1 MKPENAMSKMNKT
14 CLECGA
20 RLAVEAEQC
29 DLCGSPVES
38 AEAMAAAAQAEMTA
52 EPLTPSPD
60 EEAADHPLAFPPP
73 SDRLAV
79 PKQVYCNQC
88 GWQNPV
94 GARYCSMCGTPLQEV
109 DPSRLPAAPPPA
121 TVPAKASI
129 PHVPVE
135 TSEDASAAAAR
146 DAQAKVE
153 HRAVSRQVGII
164 VGAGVLLVVALFLV
178 TAVSKTRPVAPPAQ
192 AAQTTPSGVE
202 PGALPPLASQ
212 IAGQAEALEAEIAP
226 LSGEARIAKQRELI
240 ALLFDAGRLDR
251 AALEQQKI
259 AQATETPNDWK
270 RAGDLFYDWMD
281 PLEGAEKAQVAGQVI
296 DAYQRVL
303 AVDPDNI
310 DVRTDLATAYLSSNN
325 PMQGVAEIK
334 RVLAVDPNHLHA
346 RFNYGIMLA
355 MIGRSELAIE
365 QFERVKGLVDE
376 TSSYS
381 QQADDAIRAIQAG
394 GSL

>member
-1 MKPENAMSKMNKT
+1 MKLENAMSKMNKT

-38 AEAMAAAAQAEMTA
+38 AMVAAAQAERTA
-52 EPLTPSPD
+52 EPPTPSSD
-60 EEAADHPLAFPPP
+60 EEAADHPPAAPPP
-73 SDRLAV
+73 PDRLAV
-79 PKQVYCNQC
+79 PRGVYCNQC

-94 GARYCSMCGTPLQEV
+94 DARYCSRCGTPLQEV
-109 DPSRLPAAPPPA
+109 SRIPIAPVPAV
-121 TVPAKASI
+121 VPAKASVEA

-135 TSEDASAAAAR
+135 TLEDASAAAAR

-164 VGAGVLLVVALFLV
+164 VGAAVLLVVALFLV
-178 TAVSKTRPVAPPAQ
+178 TAVSKTRPVAPSAQ

-202 PGALPPLASQ
+202 PGALPPLDAQ
-212 IAGQAEALEAEIAP
+212 VAGQVEALEAEIAP
-226 LSGEARIAKQRELI
+226 LSGEARIAKQRALI
-240 ALLFDAGRLDR
+240 DLLLDAGRLDR
-251 AALEQQKI
+251 AAFEQQKI
-259 AQATETPNDWK
+259 AQATETTDDWK

-281 PLEGAEKAQVAGQVI
+281 PLEGAEKVQVAGQVI

-303 AVDPDNI
+303 TADPDNI
-310 DVRTDLATAYLSSNN
+310 DVRTDMATAYLSSNN

-334 RVLAVDPNHLHA
+334 RVLAIDPDHLHA

-365 QFERVKGLVDE
+365 QFEHVKGLVDE

-381 QQADDAIRAIQAG
+381 QQADDAIRAIEAG
-394 GSL
+394 GSGSL

>member
-1 MKPENAMSKMNKT
+1 MSKMNKT

-29 DLCGSPVES
+29 DLCGSPVEP
-38 AEAMAAAAQAEMTA
+38 EAMSVAARAERTA
-52 EPLTPSPD
+52 EPPTPSPD
-60 EEAADHPLAFPPP
+60 EEAADHPLAVPPP
-73 SDRLAV
+73 ANRLAV
-79 PKQVYCNQC
+79 PKEVYCNQC

-94 GARYCSMCGTPLQEV
+94 GARYCSMCGAPLQEV
-109 DPSRLPAAPPPA
+109 DPSRLPAVPPPA
-121 TVPAKASI
+121 AAPAKASVAA

-146 DAQAKVE
+146 NAQAEVE

-178 TAVSKTRPVAPPAQ
+178 TAVSKTRPAAPPAQ
-192 AAQTTPSGVE
+192 AAQTTPSATPSGVE
-202 PGALPPLASQ
+202 PGELPPLAPQ
-212 IAGQAEALEAEIAP
+212 IAGQAEALEAEIAQ

-259 AQATETPNDWK
+259 AQATDTPDDWK

-281 PLEGAEKAQVAGQVI
+281 PLQGAEKAQVAGQVI

-381 QQADDAIRAIQAG
+381 RQADDAIRAIRAG

>member
-1 MKPENAMSKMNKT
+1 MSKMNKT

-38 AEAMAAAAQAEMTA
+38 AEAMVAAAQAERTA
-52 EPLTPSPD
+52 EPPTPSSD
-60 EEAADHPLAFPPP
+60 EEAADHPPAAPPP
-73 SDRLAV
+73 PDRLAV
-79 PKQVYCNQC
+79 PRGVYCNQC

-94 GARYCSMCGTPLQEV
+94 DARYCSMCGTPLQEV

-121 TVPAKASI
+121 AVPAKASVEA

-146 DAQAKVE
+146 DAQAEVE

-192 AAQTTPSGVE
+192 AAQTTPAGVE
-202 PGALPPLASQ
+202 PGTLPPLAPQ

-226 LSGEARIAKQRELI
+226 LSGEARIAKQLELI
-240 ALLFDAGRLDR
+240 ALFLDAGRLDR

-259 AQATETPNDWK
+259 AQATERPDDWK

-281 PLEGAEKAQVAGQVI
+281 PLQGAEKAQVAVQVI
-296 DAYQRVL
+296 DAYERVL
-303 AVDPDNI
+303 AADPDNI

-334 RVLAVDPNHLHA
+334 RVLAIDPNHLHA

-365 QFERVKGLVDE
+365 QFEHVKGLVDE
-376 TSSYS
+376 TSSYA
-381 QQADDAIRAIQAG
+381 QQADDAIRAIEAG

>member
-1 MKPENAMSKMNKT
+1 MAKTHKT

-20 RLAVEAEQC
+20 RLTVDAEQC
-29 DLCGSPVES
+29 DLCGEPVER
-38 AEAMAAAAQAEMTA
+38 AGTDEAALPTPSEGVA
-52 EPLTPSPD
+52 EPSEPAPSPD
-60 EEAADHPLAFPPP
+60 GEEAAESA
-73 SDRLAV
+73 DRSAL
-79 PKQVYCNQC
+79 PEGIYCNQC

-94 GARYCSMCGTPLQEV
+94 DARFCSMCGARLQAI
-109 DPSRLPAAPPPA
+109 DPSLLPVAPSPA
-121 TVPAKASI
+121 DAPVKASAR
-129 PHVPVE
+129 VAPVSVE
-135 TSEDASAAAAR
+135 RPEEAPASAKKAVQ
-146 DAQAKVE
+146 AQAD
-153 HRAVSRQVGII
+153 HQAVSRQVGII
-164 VGAGVLLVVALFLV
+164 VGAGVLLVVVLFLV
-178 TAVSKTRPVAPPAQ
+178 TAVSKTRPVASPD
-192 AAQTTPSGVE
+192 QTTQPATPSAVE
-202 PGALPPLASQ
+202 PGALPPLAAPVVAQ
-212 IAGQAEALEAEIAP
+212 VEALEAEIAS
-226 LSGEARIAKQRELI
+226 LSGDARIAKQRELVT
-240 ALLFDAGRLDR
+240 LFFDAGRLDR

-259 AQATETPNDWK
+259 AQATDTPDDWK

-281 PLEGAEKAQVAGQVI
+281 PLQGAEKAQVAGQAI
-296 DAYQRVL
+296 DAYQRIL

-310 DVRTDLATAYLSSNN
+310 DVRTDMATAYLSSNN

-381 QQADDAIRAIQAG
+381 RQADDAIRAIQAG

>member
-1 MKPENAMSKMNKT
+1 MKPENPMPKMNKT

-20 RLAVEAEQC
+20 RLAAEAEQC

-38 AEAMAAAAQAEMTA
+38 VMAVAAQAEIAA
-52 EPLTPSPD
+52 EPPSSD
-60 EEAADHPLAFPPP
+60 EEAVDHPLVVPPP
-73 SDRLAV
+73 SVRPAV
-79 PKQVYCNQC
+79 SKGVYCNQC

-94 GARYCSMCGTPLQEV
+94 DARYCSVCGTPLQEV
-109 DPSRLPAAPPPA
+109 SRIPVAPVPAVA
-121 TVPAKASI
+121 PAKASVEA

-146 DAQAKVE
+146 DAQAEVE

-202 PGALPPLASQ
+202 PGTLPPLAPQ

-226 LSGEARIAKQRELI
+226 LSGEARIAKQLELI
-240 ALLFDAGRLDR
+240 ALFLDAGRLDR

-259 AQATETPNDWK
+259 AQATERPDDWK

-281 PLEGAEKAQVAGQVI
+281 PLQGAEKAQVAVQVI
-296 DAYQRVL
+296 DAYERVL
-303 AVDPDNI
+303 AADPDNI
-310 DVRTDLATAYLSSNN
+310 DVRTDMATAYLSSNN

-334 RVLAVDPNHLHA
+334 RVLAIDPDHLHA

-365 QFERVKGLVDE
+365 QFEHVKGLVDE
-376 TSSYS
+376 TSSYA
-381 QQADDAIRAIQAG
+381 QQADDAIRAIEAG
-394 GSL
+394 GSGSL

>member
-1 MKPENAMSKMNKT
+1 MAKTHQT

-20 RLAVEAEQC
+20 RLAADAEQC
-29 DLCGSPVES
+29 DLCGEPVRP
-38 AEAMAAAAQAEMTA
+38 AEADDAALPTPSEMVA
-52 EPLTPSPD
+52 EPSEPAPSPD
-60 EEAADHPLAFPPP
+60 GEEAAE
-73 SDRLAV
+73 STDRSAL
-79 PKQVYCNQC
+79 PEGIYCNQC

-94 GARYCSMCGTPLQEV
+94 DARFCSMCGARLQAI
-109 DPSRLPAAPPPA
+109 DPSLAPVAPSPADAPA
-121 TVPAKASI
+121 DAPAKASAR
-129 PHVPVE
+129 VSSGSVE
-135 TSEDASAAAAR
+135 RAEEATAAADRAVQ
-146 DAQAKVE
+146 AQAD
-153 HRAVSRQVGII
+153 HQAVSRQVGII
-164 VGAGVLLVVALFLV
+164 VGAGVLLVVVLFLV
-178 TAVSKTRPVAPPAQ
+178 TAVSKTRPVASPDESIPPATSE
-192 AAQTTPSGVE
+192 AVE
-202 PGALPPLASQ
+202 PGTLPPLAPQ
-212 IAGQAEALEAEIAP
+212 IVAQVEALEAEIAS
-226 LSGEARIAKQRELI
+226 LSGQAWIAKQRELVT
-240 ALLFDAGRLDR
+240 LFLDAGRLDR
-251 AALEQQKI
+251 AAFEQQKI
-259 AQATETPNDWK
+259 AQATETTDDWK
-270 RAGDLFYDWMD
+270 YAGDRFYDWMD
-281 PLEGAEKAQVAGQVI
+281 PLQGAEKAQVAGQVI

-334 RVLAVDPNHLHA
+334 RVLAIDPNHLHA